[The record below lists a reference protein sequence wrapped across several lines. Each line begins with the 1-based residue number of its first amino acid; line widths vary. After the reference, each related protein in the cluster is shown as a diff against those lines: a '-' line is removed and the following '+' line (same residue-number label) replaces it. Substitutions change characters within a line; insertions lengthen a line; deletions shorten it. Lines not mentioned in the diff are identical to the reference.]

1 MSKKLL
7 IIGDGFIGKN
17 LFYYF
22 KNHCNTTIT
31 NRKILDVENEKS
43 IEEYFKNK
51 KFDIIIYA
59 AGFKDVKGC
68 ELNEQKAYKVN
79 SYSIKALCKH
89 TNFEKFVYISTD
101 YVFDGVKGNYTEE
114 DLPNPKTIYG
124 KSKLLGEKF
133 VLELGDKAIVARTS
147 GVFGKECTW
156 IKWLNNQ
163 LTINNKVEC
172 FEDVFN
178 NPTYVLD
185 LSIMIHEVVK
195 SNYYGTINLCGKENF
210 NRYDLFKNYSI
221 VNNFEIN
228 NLIKSK
234 NDGTFPS
241 KLTLN
246 NNKFN
251 KMFNYKCLSLMDS
264 FKHLKESC
272 NED

>member
-1 MSKKLL
+1 MSEKLL

-17 LFYYF
+17 LFCYF
-22 KNHCNTTIT
+22 KNHYDTTIT
-31 NRKILDVENEKS
+31 NRNILDVESEKS
-43 IEEYFKNK
+43 IENYFKNK
-51 KFDIIIYA
+51 TFDIIIYA
-59 AGFKDVKGC
+59 VGFKDVKGC
-68 ELNEQKAYKVN
+68 ESNEQKAYRTN
-79 SYSIKALCKH
+79 SYSIKTLCKY
-89 TNFEKFVYISTD
+89 TTFNKFVYISTD
-101 YVFDGVKGNYTEE
+101 YVFDGIKGNYLEE
-114 DLPNPKTIYG
+114 DLPNPKTTYG

-133 VLELGDKAIVARTS
+133 VLELGDKGIVARTS
-147 GVFGKECTW
+147 GVFGKGCTW

-163 LTINNKVEC
+163 LILNNKVEC

-185 LSIMIHEVVK
+185 LSIMIHEVLK
-195 SNYYGTINLCGKENF
+195 NKYYGIINLCGKENL

-221 VNNFEIN
+221 INNFEIN
-228 NLIKSK
+228 NLIKSR

-241 KLTLN
+241 NLTLN

-251 KMFNYKCLSLMDS
+251 KMFNYKCLSLIDS